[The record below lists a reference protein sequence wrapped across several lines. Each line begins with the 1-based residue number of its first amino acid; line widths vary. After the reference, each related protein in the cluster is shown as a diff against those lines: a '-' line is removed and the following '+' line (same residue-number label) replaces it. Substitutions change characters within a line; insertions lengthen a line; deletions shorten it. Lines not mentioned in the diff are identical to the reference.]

1 MSAPRENGPD
11 ATNDQPAKNLRKS
24 TFDFIVRCD
33 SLAGAYPWVIVLAV
47 IAVPE
52 AGSLVLGVL
61 K

>member
-1 MSAPRENGPD
+1 MSAPRENGPV
-11 ATNDQPAKNLRKS
+11 APHDQPGKTLAKH

-47 IAVPE
+47 IAVLE